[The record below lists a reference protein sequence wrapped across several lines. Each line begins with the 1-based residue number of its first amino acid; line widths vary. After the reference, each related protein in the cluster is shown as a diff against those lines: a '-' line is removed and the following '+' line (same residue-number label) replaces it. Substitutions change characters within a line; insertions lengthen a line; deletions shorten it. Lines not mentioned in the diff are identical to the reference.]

1 MSEIMLGL
9 RARLQIILAA
19 GLAKDPLGHA
29 EQVAE
34 IAGDTRRSSRR
45 ASLPRWISFEVAAR
59 HGDFAGPADSAYCI
73 HDTARI

>member
-34 IAGDTRRSSRR
+34 IAGVLHEAFEPEGFSATLDQLRGRGPTR
-45 ASLPRWISFEVAAR
+45 
-59 HGDFAGPADSAYCI
+59 
-73 HDTARI
+73 